1 LGSLNDAA
9 VAKALLAE
17 LARTEGN
24 LPPAL
29 LARADGIVTGW
40 IAARVRGDLEHLPEI
55 WQAFADARPFW
66 K

>member
-1 LGSLNDAA
+1 
-9 VAKALLAE
+9 
-17 LARTEGN
+17 
-24 LPPAL
+24 L